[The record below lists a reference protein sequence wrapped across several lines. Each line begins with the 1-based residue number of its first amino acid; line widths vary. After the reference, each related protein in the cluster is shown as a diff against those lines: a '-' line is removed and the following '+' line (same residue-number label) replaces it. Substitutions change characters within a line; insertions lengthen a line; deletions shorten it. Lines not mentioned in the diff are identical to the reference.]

1 MMETFDSQR
10 AFLTVFDV
18 FSLNSVTK
26 TLRYSPAKDLS
37 PTHSM
42 ISSEWGIFM
51 SDKGYLAERFI
62 IDRDT
67 ARKVFE

>member
-42 ISSEWGIFM
+42 ISSE
-51 SDKGYLAERFI
+51 
-62 IDRDT
+62 
-67 ARKVFE
+67 